1 MNQHY
6 SQEFMVTFVTLVM
19 VSALL
24 CSCQAPVTK
33 KIIYWNA
40 WSCTRAPKG
49 TCFKIFFHARELAYQ
64 IINKKP
70 TASLALK
77 RSPYHPTL
85 PLFDPSPNL
94 YYYLHMFY
102 FFKVSFP
109 KGRIKAI
116 DLHFRIFSFTGSR
129 RVLVG
134 ESIFFLIWNRGDS
147 RGPLF
152 V

>member
-1 MNQHY
+1 M
-6 SQEFMVTFVTLVM
+6 LD
-19 VSALL
+19 
-24 CSCQAPVTK
+24 
-33 KIIYWNA
+33 
-40 WSCTRAPKG
+40 
-49 TCFKIFFHARELAYQ
+49 HARVRPRVHALRYSFMHV
-64 IINKKP
+64 
-70 TASLALK
+70 SLHIRLLTKNRQPLSLLLK

-134 ESIFFLIWNRGDS
+134 ESIFF
-147 RGPLF
+147 
-152 V
+152 